1 MIFSRITAAVSA
13 CLVLAAAAA
22 VAAGDVPDDRASA
35 IRNSQRDSHSSN
47 DNAHRELSF
56 AAFRGC
62 VEDEAYT
69 IPEGNE
75 CYAVDSSICSFL
87 YNRDCREVTARY
99 NYYNG
104 GRTRTGAEPF
114 EEEFYNKIAI
124 SATRG
129 CNRGNRCTIA
139 VDGVACNSCT
149 NSGPQYRLITM
160 ADCSNLEN
168 DPFATMD
175 EPQTIVLGSGGG
187 HFELAVV
194 EERCEHPALLDAPE
208 GATILSIAPHQFQ
221 YSLSSE
227 LDDLT
232 VPETPQISVLVSDT
246 NEYFTG
252 RLPGIFSDVTG
263 FQILP
268 GWQSRYTGGGSVAN
282 GVTGNLFLDCT
293 LRVTLQAPMIGETAT
308 TEQNV
313 IDYLAIPSVMNA
325 YLTST
330 VRTSNP
336 VFVPTDSVVS
346 RVVEE

>member
-1 MIFSRITAAVSA
+1 MIFSRIIIVVAST
-13 CLVLAAAAA
+13 CLLLKAAAAA
-22 VAAGDVPDDRASA
+22 GDMPDDRASA
-35 IRNSQRDSHSSN
+35 IQNSQLDSHRTA

-104 GRTRTGAEPF
+104 GRTRNGAEPF

-129 CNRGNRCTIA
+129 CNRGNQCTIA

-168 DPFATMD
+168 DPFATTE
-175 EPQTIVLGSGGG
+175 EPQTILLGSGGG

-194 EERCEHPALLDAPE
+194 EERCQHPALLDTPE

-227 LDDLT
+227 TDDLVT
-232 VPETPQISVLVSDT
+232 PETPQISVLVSDT
-246 NEYFTG
+246 NAYFADL
-252 RLPGIFSDVTG
+252 LPGAFSDVTG

-268 GWQSRYTGGGSVAN
+268 GWQSRYTGGGSVN
-282 GVTGNLFLDCT
+282 GVFGNLFLDCT
-293 LRVTLQAPMIGETAT
+293 LRVTLQTPMAGEAAT

-330 VRTSNP
+330 VRPSDP

-346 RVVEE
+346 RVLEE